1 MVEARGRDTWQ
12 HTTSLLA
19 LMINLNRTK
28 KTDPV
33 CKPDEINPYIQKPKV
48 VLRGKDLRILKDV
61 FVKED

>member
-1 MVEARGRDTWQ
+1 MSEARGRDTWQ

-28 KTDPV
+28 KTDPL
-33 CKPDEINPYIQKPKV
+33 CKPNEINPYIKKPKI

-61 FVKED
+61 FVK

>member
-19 LMINLNRTK
+19 LMINLKRTK
-28 KTDPV
+28 KTDPI
-33 CKPDEINPYIQKPKV
+33 CKPDEINPYIKKPKI

-61 FVKED
+61 FVKE